1 MAGRGLPEE
10 AAVIADPVYRTV
22 HRTAYRT
29 PARTLASAASVPVAE
44 AGTPVDRASLAGRW
58 ERLLLRTAEGGAD
71 TTTEVVWLQGPSL
84 FVDLRLPAAGPPEGF
99 AGVLT
104 QAGRVFEWWH
114 DIDLAAPGAP
124 GAGTDA
130 GTLAWA
136 DGRLVE
142 RGIHGTYLEHWRRVP
157 AVPAPCWG
165 LRLTG
170 PRGQQAVLVRVGDDV
185 GWACGP
191 ELAEVSLAL
200 VEGDIAAVV
209 TSSSNPMRAG
219 ARFFWSVTATTVTVA
234 TAGEDG
240 VTRSRWRI
248 SYREGSG

>member
-1 MAGRGLPEE
+1 MTWWQTRLRAGRGLPEE
-10 AAVIADPVYRTV
+10 AAVIADPVYR
-22 HRTAYRT
+22 A
-29 PARTLASAASVPVAE
+29 PARTLASEAGVPV
-44 AGTPVDRASLAGRW
+44 GRASLAGRW
-58 ERLLLRTAEGGAD
+58 ERLLLRTAGGGTD

-84 FVDLRLPAAGPPEGF
+84 FVDLRLPAAGQPEGF

-114 DIDLAAPGAP
+114 NIDLATPGVP
-124 GAGTDA
+124 DA
-130 GTLAWA
+130 GTLEWA
-136 DGRLVE
+136 DGRLIE

-170 PRGQQAVLVRVGDDV
+170 QRGQQAVLVRVGDDV

-191 ELAEVSLAL
+191 ELAEVSLAR

-209 TSSSNPMRAG
+209 TSSSSPMRAG

-234 TAGEDG
+234 MAGEDG

-248 SYREGSG
+248 SYREGSA